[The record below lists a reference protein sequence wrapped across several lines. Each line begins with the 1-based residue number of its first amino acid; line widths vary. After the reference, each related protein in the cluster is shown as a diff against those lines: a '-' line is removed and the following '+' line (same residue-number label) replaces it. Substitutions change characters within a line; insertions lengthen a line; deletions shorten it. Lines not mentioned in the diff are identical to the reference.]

1 MLRIEFEEP
10 QFEKC
15 NCCNAKITRMTRFVY
30 QDNEA
35 FAYYYAKF
43 EDHSNP
49 KIAECLVVLCEWDEN
64 NDKIIKKTG
73 FPLKIW
79 EKDDNFNITLTNKD
93 ESPWKNIPEVEILD
107 REQSLNHPQKS
118 DVFHITDHIVTE
130 DMPIVHYFE
139 GK

>member
-1 MLRIEFEEP
+1 MITIEFEAP
-10 QFEKC
+10 KFEKC
-15 NCCNAKITRMTRFVY
+15 NCCNAKITQLTRFVY

-43 EDHSNP
+43 EDHNDP
-49 KIAECLVVLCEWDEN
+49 KVVECLVVLCEWDEN
-64 NDKIIKKTG
+64 NEEIIKKTG

-79 EKDDNFNITLTNKD
+79 AKDDNYNITLTDKD
-93 ESPWKNIPEVEILD
+93 ECPWKNIPEVEILD

-118 DVFHITDHIVTE
+118 DVFHITDHIVAE
-130 DMPIVHYFE
+130 DMPIIRYFE